1 MENITI
7 QPSIYK
13 LMIINNDMN
22 MYSNLL
28 LDKSFNK
35 KKYFIYIT
43 TLSNDVCNQLYQL
56 KLDEEKGSD
65 NDVTH
70 AIKNDID
77 YVNYRFNCF
86 IRNMKNITPREIS
99 IFLDNGANVNLQLE
113 LTKFTFLICLS
124 IEEECNEYI
133 EAMDYLIQCGANV
146 NLQSHYGWTALHY
159 AAKYNNIRTVKLLL
173 KYGVNINLRTYTKKR
188 INLKSIRNAP
198 NNNETALDIAIRY
211 KHDRIAVL
219 LGI

>member
-1 MENITI
+1 MENITN
-7 QPSIYK
+7 QQSIYE
-13 LMIINNDMN
+13 LMILNNDMN
-22 MYSNLL
+22 MYSNIL

-35 KKYFIYIT
+35 KKYFIYI
-43 TLSNDVCNQLYQL
+43 SDAMPNDVCNQLCQL

-77 YVNYRFNCF
+77 YVNFRFNCF
-86 IRNMKNITPREIS
+86 IRNMTNITPTNIS

-133 EAMDYLIQCGANV
+133 EAMDYLIQRGADI
-146 NLQSHYGWTALHY
+146 NLQTHFGWTALHY

-173 KYGVNINLRTYTKKR
+173 KYGANVNLRTF
-188 INLKSIRNAP
+188 

-211 KHDRIAVL
+211 KHDRIAIL
-219 LGI
+219 LGYKK